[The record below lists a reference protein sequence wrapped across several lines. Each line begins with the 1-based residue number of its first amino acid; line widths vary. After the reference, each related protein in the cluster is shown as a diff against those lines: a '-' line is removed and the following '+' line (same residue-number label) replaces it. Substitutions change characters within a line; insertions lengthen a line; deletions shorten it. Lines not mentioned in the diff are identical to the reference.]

1 MAQAGRQI
9 AGELLVTV
17 TAQHQKLTAG
27 ATRGSVMVL
36 CVRLTDGELR
46 VVTSWHGGKGDRQRA
61 CNVSAFNDNF
71 DRIFRKPAGSGINE
85 DDKHGDD
92 ARSKSKKESGGATKG
107 S

>member
-1 MAQAGRQI
+1 M
-9 AGELLVTV
+9 TV
-17 TAQHQKLTAG
+17 QPAALT
-27 ATRGSVMVL
+27 T
-36 CVRLTDGELR
+36 GELR

-61 CNVSAFNDNF
+61 CNVSAFNENF